1 MLVVA
6 TLLVQNNKLSYLS
19 MLVAASL
26 DYDLLL

>member
-6 TLLVQNNKLSYLS
+6 TLLVQNNKLYLS